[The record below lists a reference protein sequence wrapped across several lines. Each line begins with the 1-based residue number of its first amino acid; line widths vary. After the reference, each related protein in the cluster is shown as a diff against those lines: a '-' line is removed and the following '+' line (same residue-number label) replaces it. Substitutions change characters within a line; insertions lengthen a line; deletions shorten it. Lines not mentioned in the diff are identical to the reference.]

1 MPIACPACGRPN
13 SDRAPQCIYCSES
26 LEGLAGGEPTMGVA
40 AIAPATSRHLII
52 LAPQT
57 GDADGRAALFA
68 EVVGM
73 DAYDARLALQ
83 TERPRLLRRVETP
96 EEAEV
101 LSARLAS
108 ARIAHFAIAEADVS
122 AIQVV
127 LIRNLELLVEG
138 LRLGLAE
145 GKLLFIPYSEL
156 SLLVRGEIVRERH
169 QERGLGTIRG
179 TNRPLTPGLR
189 LHFYSQNATAVAAEL
204 DPEQFD
210 WSALGENRTPS
221 TPINSRRLIE
231 EILRRAPA
239 AVIDRGFDWEPVVLS
254 RSQEDT
260 EIGSALAVERSV
272 QEAAVYDNEAQFRF
286 YSRWRYL
293 VAGSQARPHEHR
305 A

>member
-1 MPIACPACGRPN
+1 
-13 SDRAPQCIYCSES
+13 
-26 LEGLAGGEPTMGVA
+26 MGVA

-57 GDADGRAALFA
+57 GDADGRVALFA

-73 DAYDARLALQ
+73 DPYDARLALQ
-83 TERPRLLRRVETP
+83 TERPRLFRRVETL

-127 LIRNLELLVEG
+127 LIRNLELLGEG

-179 TNRPLTPGLR
+179 TKRPLTPGLR
-189 LHFYSQNATAVAAEL
+189 LHFHAQNTTAVAEL

-231 EILRRAPA
+231 EMLRRAPA

-254 RSQEDT
+254 RSQEGT

-293 VAGSQARPHEHR
+293 VAGSQARSHEHR